1 MFTMEKLKGFVQWCK
16 HGRWS
21 SWLSML
27 RRPNKCFN
35 VREKKNTNTSK
46 CFKQHFF
53 FLYIKLIGIFI
64 ILVEMSDQNF
74 VDEDIK
80 GEKASSSLSSK
91 TLKTLKTD
99 ASGSDQVIFKC
110 DSPFHLN
117 SSSQHNC
124 RIVVSV

>member
-16 HGRWS
+16 RGCWS

-27 RRPNKCFN
+27 RRPNKRFN
-35 VREKKNTNTSK
+35 FREKKIKIQVNASNNI
-46 CFKQHFF
+46 FF
-53 FLYIKLIGIFI
+53 AIKLIGIFI

-91 TLKTLKTD
+91 KMKTLKTD
-99 ASGSDQVIFKC
+99 ASGSDQVVPHGKPPVAEEVTEEC
-110 DSPFHLN
+110 TSAEK
-117 SSSQHNC
+117 
-124 RIVVSV
+124 

>member
-1 MFTMEKLKGFVQWCK
+1 MEKLKGFVQWCK

-27 RRPNKCFN
+27 RRPNKRFN
-35 VREKKNTNTSK
+35 FRKNKIKIQVNASNNI
-46 CFKQHFF
+46 FIA
-53 FLYIKLIGIFI
+53 IKLIGIFI

-91 TLKTLKTD
+91 KMKTLKTD
-99 ASGSDQVIFKC
+99 ASGSDQVIFKF